1 MKYSIE
7 DKLDQNH
14 LEGQLELQISQT
26 EMLLLQSTMIME
38 IKLKI

>member
-1 MKYSIE
+1 MKYLIE

-14 LEGQLELQISQT
+14 LEDQSKLQTSQT
-26 EMLLLQSTMIME
+26 EMLLLQNIMTME